1 MPGRQSGDTAQTD
14 EGSLVQETRP
24 RTTSVRLLGLIGALV
39 VLAAV
44 CVSSMVVGAEHIDAG
59 TVWRL
64 LWHDDGSEIAYI
76 VRELRFPRT
85 VIGLFVGVALG
96 LAGALMQALTRNPLA
111 DPGVLGV
118 EIGASTAVVLAI
130 SLLGVTAPSG
140 YVWFSMLG
148 AAAASVAVYALGASG
163 RAATPD
169 RMVVAGAALTAALN
183 AVVGIILVLDAQT
196 FDRFRFWV
204 IGSLAGRG
212 MDVFLEVSPFIGA
225 GVLVALGLGR
235 PLNALALGDDT
246 GRALGLRVNHVRLV
260 GALAV
265 TLLCGAATAAV
276 GPIVFVGLAV
286 PHVARMIIGPDQR
299 WVLPY
304 AAVLAGIL
312 LVGADVLGRILGA
325 PGELQVG
332 IVTAFLGAPVFIA
345 LARRRRI
352 TQL

>member
-1 MPGRQSGDTAQTD
+1 MV
-14 EGSLVQETRP
+14 EGRP
-24 RTTSVRLLGLIGALV
+24 RVKTVSVRLLGLVGALV
-39 VLAAV
+39 ALAAV
-44 CVSSMVVGAEHIDAG
+44 CVFSLIVGAEDIDIG

-85 VIGLFVGVALG
+85 VLGLAVGIALG

-111 DPGVLGV
+111 DPGLLGV
-118 EIGASTAVVLAI
+118 EIGASTAVVVAI
-130 SLLGVTAPSG
+130 SFLGVTAPSG
-140 YVWFSMLG
+140 YVWFALLG
-148 AAAASVAVYALGASG
+148 AAVTAVAVYALGASG

-169 RMVVAGAALTAALN
+169 RMVLAGAAVTAALN
-183 AVVGIILVLDAQT
+183 AVVGIILLLDAET

-212 MDVFLEVSPFIGA
+212 MDVFLEVSPLIAA
-225 GVLVALGLGR
+225 GTGVALLLAR
-235 PLNALALGDDT
+235 PLNALALGEET
-246 GRALGLRVNHVRLV
+246 GRALGVRIGQVRLA

-276 GPIVFVGLAV
+276 GPVAFVGLAV
-286 PHVARMIIGPDQR
+286 PHAARMITGPDHR

-304 AAVLAGIL
+304 AAVLAPV
-312 LVGADVLGRILGA
+312 LVVGSDVLGRVLGA

-352 TQL
+352 AHL